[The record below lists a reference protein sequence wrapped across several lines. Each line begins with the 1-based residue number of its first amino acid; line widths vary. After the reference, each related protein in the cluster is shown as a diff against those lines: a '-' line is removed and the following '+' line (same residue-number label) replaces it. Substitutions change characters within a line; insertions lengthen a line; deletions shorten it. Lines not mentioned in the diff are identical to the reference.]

1 MPPDL
6 RNPGIIPLN
15 FTKSINLAVSER
27 GINAMRLAG
36 HPTLL
41 ETVMDGTIPMRGRM
55 VHGKGPTGALYEHSQ
70 DYDVK
75 GRVRPMCP
83 HPRSCRLSH
92 PCLAASRVQQATAD
106 PSSAGHLRH

>member
-41 ETVMDGTIPMRGRM
+41 ETVMDGTIPMRGR
-55 VHGKGPTGALYEHSQ
+55 
-70 DYDVK
+70 
-75 GRVRPMCP
+75 VRPMCP